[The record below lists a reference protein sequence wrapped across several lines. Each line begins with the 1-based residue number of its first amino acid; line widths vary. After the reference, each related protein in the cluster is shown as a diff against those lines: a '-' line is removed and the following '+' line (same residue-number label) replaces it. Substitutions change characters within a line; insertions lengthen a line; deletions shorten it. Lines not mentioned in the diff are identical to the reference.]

1 MNYATNGYKGDGM
14 KKGREY
20 LNGGTNAPTIPQY
33 EGQIAKFLSP
43 YADVVCYDIAKFN
56 KKYGHLE
63 WWGLPDPTKEQ
74 IQQAE
79 EV

>member
-20 LNGGTNAPTIPQY
+20 IHGGTNAPTRPQY

-43 YADVVCYDIAKFN
+43 YADVVCYDIAKTN

-63 WWGLPDPTKEQ
+63 WWGLIDPTEDQIKQAKE
-74 IQQAE
+74 
-79 EV
+79 V